1 MAVTPEPLEP
11 TRNDSSYFIKD
22 SGAELAR
29 LVEQERAFAKALG
42 GLLPE
47 QPGEAAFL
55 APMRGVLDVAC
66 GSGGWALTL
75 AQAYPHLEVMGFD
88 IDERMINY
96 ANTQAHASGLE
107 NASFRVMDARKPLD
121 YVADSFDLVNAR
133 WISVIGTNAW
143 PGTIREMVRIA
154 RPGGVIRIT
163 ESEDFG
169 LTSSPAFEQLSQLF
183 IRALKQGGMAF
194 SPTGRTGGQ
203 TPRLARFLRDA
214 RCLHVQQKAFVI
226 DWSAGTDAHEE
237 MFQDHRALLKLIQ
250 PYLINMGVT
259 TQEEVDRLHR
269 EAEIEMLSPD
279 FSALWYLLTVWA
291 YKP

>member
-47 QPGEAAFL
+47 QPDEAAFL

-133 WISVIGTNAW
+133 WISVIGTKAW

-183 IRALKQGGMAF
+183 IRALKQGGISF
-194 SPTGRTGGQ
+194 SPTGRTTGQ

-214 RCLHVQQKAFVI
+214 GCRHIQQKAFVI

-250 PYLINMGVT
+250 PYLINMGLT